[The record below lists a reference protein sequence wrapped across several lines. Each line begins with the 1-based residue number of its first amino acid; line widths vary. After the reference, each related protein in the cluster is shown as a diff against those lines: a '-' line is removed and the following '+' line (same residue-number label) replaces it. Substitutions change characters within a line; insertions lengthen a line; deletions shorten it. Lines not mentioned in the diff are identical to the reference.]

1 MKIDDRLLDSLTE
14 QAKSSER
21 LRMNLDLRNSPADTS
36 QRMLNAIEPGSEVP
50 IHRHCT
56 TSETVVVLRGRLI
69 EEFYDD
75 LECRCTD
82 AIELSADGPVRALNI
97 PAGQWHTV
105 RVLESGTVIMEV
117 KDGPYIPTSPTD
129 ILTISSCSTPSSP
142 SAVSSSPTAHTSAC
156 VSEQSVSNPTT
167 CSTRCSSSEPNQQA
181 SFITSSQH
189 SVSPSDASVRTSSC
203 TSAHTSTRNSAQSV
217 SATDS
222 NLPDS
227 LSLANPK
234 VRNSKASDING
245 PDISDSTTCS
255 EPCPSTETNSTD
267 SSIFIP
273 APDPRAFDG
282 GDILRQKK
290 KQ

>member
-14 QAKSSER
+14 QAKVSER
-21 LRMNLDLRNSPADTS
+21 LRMNMDLRNSPADTS

-69 EEFYDD
+69 EVFYDD

-129 ILTISSCSTPSSP
+129 ILTISS
-142 SAVSSSPTAHTSAC
+142 SAS
-156 VSEQSVSNPTT
+156 
-167 CSTRCSSSEPNQQA
+167 NQQA
-181 SFITSSQH
+181 SSITSSQP
-189 SVSPSDASVRTSSC
+189 SVSPSDSAVRTSSC

-222 NLPDS
+222 NQPDS

-234 VRNSKASDING
+234 VRDSKASDING
-245 PDISDSTTCS
+245 PAISDSTTCS
-255 EPCPSTETNSTD
+255 EPCPSTETNSTV
-267 SSIFIP
+267 SSTFIP
-273 APDPRAFDG
+273 VPDPRAFDG
-282 GDILRQKK
+282 GDILRQ
-290 KQ
+290 QN